1 MIIRELTLENY
12 RVFSQPRTFHFG
24 DRFTII
30 AGVNGRGKTAILDGL
45 ATLLSRLLP
54 QISPA
59 HSGSRKISL
68 SDIHYGSEEAQ
79 LVARVF
85 CVDTPIKFKFG
96 FNGERKRQKPTQIP
110 PAVREHVKAVYGDPE
125 RADDQAPLVVY
136 YTTDRAGYR
145 LPRKLP
151 TDIPQDQE
159 IAYAGALSKRLVDYR
174 DFMARYRLWSLDS
187 VEADE
192 KTAMGA
198 KRAIKAFNT
207 SLEVFLDGFSDLEIL
222 EDPFRLIIKKDD
234 CLLSLGQLSDGERSF
249 LAILSDLVRRL
260 VLANPSLDDPLQG
273 AGVVLID
280 EIELHL
286 HPKWQREVVDKLRVT
301 FPNIQFIATTHSPFI
316 VQTLRN
322 DELIVLDDLVI
333 GNYEN
338 RGLEEIVMKV
348 MGIENPDV
356 SPHYFKMLDA
366 AKEYFHQLELAPLM
380 NSENLA
386 QLKLS
391 LDELAR
397 PYADNPAYQALLELE
412 RVKVFKE

>member
-1 MIIRELTLENY
+1 MIIKELTLENY
-12 RVFSQPRTFHFG
+12 RVFAQPHTFHFG

-59 HSGSRKISL
+59 HSGLRKISL

-79 LVARVF
+79 LVASVF
-85 CVDTPIKFKFG
+85 CVDMPIEFKFR
-96 FNGERKRQKPTQIP
+96 FNSKRKRQKPTQLP
-110 PAVREHVKAVYGDPE
+110 PGLRKHLKAAYGDHK

-151 TDIPQDQE
+151 IDIPQGQA
-159 IAYAGALSKRLVDYR
+159 IAYAGALSNRLVNYR
-174 DFMARYRLWSLDS
+174 DFMARYRLWSLES

-192 KTAMGA
+192 KAAIVA

-207 SLEVFLDGFSDLEIL
+207 ALEVFLDGFSDLEVMD
-222 EDPFRLIIKKDD
+222 DPFRLIIKKDD
-234 CLLSLGQLSDGERSF
+234 CPLSLGQLSDGERSF
-249 LAILSDLVRRL
+249 LAIISDLVRRL
-260 VLANPSLDDPLQG
+260 VLANPLLDDPLQG

-280 EIELHL
+280 ELELHL
-286 HPKWQREVVDKLRVT
+286 HPKWQREIVEKLRIT

-316 VQTLRN
+316 IQTLRN

-333 GNYEN
+333 GIYEN

-356 SPHYFKMLDA
+356 CPRYFKMLDA
-366 AKEYFHQLELAPLM
+366 AKKYFHQLKLAPSM
-380 NSENLA
+380 NQENLT
-386 QLKLS
+386 QLKFS
-391 LDELAR
+391 LDELAK